1 MSTMALISAYN
12 ATNIC
17 LEGLPS
23 VRITRNGR
31 QAYQA
36 YQAIGILGHQTSFQV
51 EPGLV

>member
-1 MSTMALISAYN
+1 MSTMALISAYD

-36 YQAIGILGHQTSFQV
+36 IGILGH
-51 EPGLV
+51 